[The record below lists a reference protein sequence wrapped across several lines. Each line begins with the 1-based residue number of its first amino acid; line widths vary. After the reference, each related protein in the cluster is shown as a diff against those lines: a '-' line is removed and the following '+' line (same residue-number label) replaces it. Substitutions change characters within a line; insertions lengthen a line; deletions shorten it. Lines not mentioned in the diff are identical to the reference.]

1 MSPPTHSPV
10 QLTLNF
16 RSSISTKSSQFGSIC
31 LNHES
36 ILFYIIYIAIL
47 FAAQPPP
54 RQLEGLKYLT
64 RPGIPSQHAAWSSE
78 LLATSMFRCSAFP
91 LFPCKTE
98 PNKKV
103 SIQVDYLTGRVS
115 NQQGMAAHGI
125 LLWHF
130 DQQAAQVWSNGHVTG
145 TSGRP
150 GMHCSGR
157 RPRARSRIWRALNAW
172 RLEMPGLGTSRSLN
186 WRHSEARGHS
196 NAYYD
201 LIMAYSIIIQRS
213 TARRKWILSPT
224 LGAVEPMASKGHW
237 AQGSAGGRRCSF
249 GSFGPWRSSCRSKSE
264 KSPKS
269 SWYVVLSSYKYFL
282 VKNSWSFCFWVGYV
296 WVKIV
301 FFCLG
306 WECAGSKDWIF
317 LCGMGTVELCVRV
330 CVCLGLWAS
339 VRILSCNRHIPPA
352 LTEIR
357 NKTSYMLRQEG
368 THRSS
373 GSRQSKLDQNQGA
386 LTVTKPFLA
395 NPWSVD
401 KEGMQDVGAAAIS
414 SWHEKRK
421 NTDVCN
427 INKMPLTKTKEM
439 VALRIS
445 QVSLWVPSPVLE
457 EIPSDHNL

>member
-213 TARRKWILSPT
+213 TARRKWICLP
-224 LGAVEPMASKGHW
+224 PW
-237 AQGSAGGRRCSF
+237 AQWNRWLQRAIGLRDPQGAAVAALAALAHGAAVVGANLRNRPSHLDTSCFHRTSTSLSKIHEVSASESAMF
-249 GSFGPWRSSCRSKSE
+249 GSKSCFFALVENVLGPKTE
-264 KSPKS
+264 
-269 SWYVVLSSYKYFL
+269 
-282 VKNSWSFCFWVGYV
+282 SFCVV
-296 WVKIV
+296 WV
-301 FFCLG
+301 
-306 WECAGSKDWIF
+306 
-317 LCGMGTVELCVRV
+317 
-330 CVCLGLWAS
+330 
-339 VRILSCNRHIPPA
+339 
-352 LTEIR
+352 
-357 NKTSYMLRQEG
+357 Q
-368 THRSS
+368 
-373 GSRQSKLDQNQGA
+373 
-386 LTVTKPFLA
+386 
-395 NPWSVD
+395 
-401 KEGMQDVGAAAIS
+401 
-414 SWHEKRK
+414 
-421 NTDVCN
+421 
-427 INKMPLTKTKEM
+427 
-439 VALRIS
+439 
-445 QVSLWVPSPVLE
+445 
-457 EIPSDHNL
+457 

>member
-1 MSPPTHSPV
+1 M
-10 QLTLNF
+10 N
-16 RSSISTKSSQFGSIC
+16 
-31 LNHES
+31 
-36 ILFYIIYIAIL
+36 
-47 FAAQPPP
+47 
-54 RQLEGLKYLT
+54 
-64 RPGIPSQHAAWSSE
+64 
-78 LLATSMFRCSAFP
+78 
-91 LFPCKTE
+91 
-98 PNKKV
+98 
-103 SIQVDYLTGRVS
+103 
-115 NQQGMAAHGI
+115 
-125 LLWHF
+125 
-130 DQQAAQVWSNGHVTG
+130 
-145 TSGRP
+145 
-150 GMHCSGR
+150 
-157 RPRARSRIWRALNAW
+157 
-172 RLEMPGLGTSRSLN
+172 
-186 WRHSEARGHS
+186 
-196 NAYYD
+196 
-201 LIMAYSIIIQRS
+201 
-213 TARRKWILSPT
+213 LSPT

-249 GSFGPWRSSCRSKSE
+249 GSFGSFGPWRSSCRSKSDRNRPSHLDTSCFHRTSTSLSKIHE
-264 KSPKS
+264 VSASESAMFGSKS
-269 SWYVVLSSYKYFL
+269 
-282 VKNSWSFCFWVGYV
+282 C
-296 WVKIV
+296 